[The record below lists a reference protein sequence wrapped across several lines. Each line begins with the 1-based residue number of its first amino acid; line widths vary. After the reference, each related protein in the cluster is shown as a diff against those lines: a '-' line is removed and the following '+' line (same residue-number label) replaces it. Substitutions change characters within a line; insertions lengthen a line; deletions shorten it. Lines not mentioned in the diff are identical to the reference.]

1 MRHRSLLVLATA
13 LCIATTVSAQSQ
25 TTPSTD
31 TAQAPNQASST
42 ASAAPPAGKKV
53 WTNEDVSDL
62 RTNSTISTVGSTDTK
77 PSAKTSSAGKPKN
90 PKQYP
95 AQIARL
101 EGQIPQLDQEIA
113 ELQVHTKSLPDARH
127 YLRCQKRVS
136 TQVKEVFVYA
146 DLLKMNYLCPDSR
159 QGLFRFVLR
168 LSSLHCAAY
177 RVMQHLSVNFAVG
190 SFWQIF

>member
-13 LCIATTVSAQSQ
+13 LCLATTVSAQSQ
-25 TTPSTD
+25 STPSD
-31 TAQAPNQASST
+31 TAQTPNPASST

-90 PKQYP
+90 PKQYQ

-101 EGQIPQLDQEIA
+101 EGQIPQLDQEIT
-113 ELQVHTKSLPDARH
+113 ELQDAIEGKPTGDAKSSKRPRSVQADDWNVQMQDLQKKKQGILDQIAAMKDEARH
-127 YLRCQKRVS
+127 
-136 TQVKEVFVYA
+136 
-146 DLLKMNYLCPDSR
+146 
-159 QGLFRFVLR
+159 QGVPPNTLP
-168 LSSLHCAAY
+168 
-177 RVMQHLSVNFAVG
+177 
-190 SFWQIF
+190 

>member
-90 PKQYP
+90 PKQYQ

-101 EGQIPQLDQEIA
+101 EGQIPSLDQQIA
-113 ELQVHTKSLPDARH
+113 ELQDAIDGKPTGDAKTSKRPRSVQADDWNVQMQDLQKKKQGILDQIAAMKDEARH
-127 YLRCQKRVS
+127 
-136 TQVKEVFVYA
+136 
-146 DLLKMNYLCPDSR
+146 
-159 QGLFRFVLR
+159 QGVPPNTLP
-168 LSSLHCAAY
+168 
-177 RVMQHLSVNFAVG
+177 
-190 SFWQIF
+190 